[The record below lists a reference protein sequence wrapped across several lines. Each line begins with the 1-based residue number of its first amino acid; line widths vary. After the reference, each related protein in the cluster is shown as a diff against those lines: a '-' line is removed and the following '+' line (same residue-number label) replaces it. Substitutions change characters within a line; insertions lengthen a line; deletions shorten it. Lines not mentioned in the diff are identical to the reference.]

1 MRRARRLP
9 PPETLSRG
17 ALCKK
22 FNPGALPNEVGCN
35 YGGEKVHS
43 MSLSHRT
50 VPLFYKEIS
59 LTRISVQCLH
69 SLLQIGEDGALAL
82 SHSSYYYHT

>member
-1 MRRARRLP
+1 
-9 PPETLSRG
+9 
-17 ALCKK
+17 
-22 FNPGALPNEVGCN
+22 
-35 YGGEKVHS
+35 
-43 MSLSHRT
+43 MSLSHHT

-82 SHSSYYYHT
+82 SHSSYYYHN